1 MKRKE
6 WIHIIIIII
15 LLGIGFYKYKSRTF
29 SETKTLVA
37 LDTFIEIS
45 ITTKDK
51 NLQQQFNAASNI
63 ITAYEAKF
71 SYFDTL
77 STLSSINNSQQGSI
91 HAIDEDFYEILH
103 LAELLY
109 YESNHLYDVSIGNLI
124 DIWDFSTGMVPQ
136 QAKIDS
142 TLAKIGFEQYV
153 AYSDSTISLTGGVRL
168 NFGSLC
174 KGYII
179 DKVMDYLISQ
189 NPIEASVNAGGD
201 IRFYSNGN
209 RKWRVG
215 VQHPRDSQK
224 IIARLNI
231 PDRAVVTSGDY
242 ERFFMADG
250 ERYHHILNP
259 ITGYPSKMTV
269 SVTIISPTAFIADA
283 LSTAAFVMNPN
294 DAIALVKKFPNTD
307 AIILF
312 YDFDGDL
319 HIYQTANIQQ
329 WSEFIS
335 LRPE

>member
-1 MKRKE
+1 MGRKE
-6 WIHIIIIII
+6 WINIIIIII
-15 LLGIGFYKYKSRTF
+15 LLGIGFYKYQSRTY
-29 SETKTLVA
+29 SEAKAQLA
-37 LDTFIEIS
+37 LDTLIEIS
-45 ITTKDK
+45 ITTKSK
-51 NLQQQFNAASNI
+51 NVEQQLT
-63 ITAYEAKF
+63 TAFEMVKTYEAKF
-71 SYFDTL
+71 SYYHPQSML
-77 STLSSINNSQQGSI
+77 STINNSQGTSQP
-91 HAIDEDFYEILH
+91 IDNDFYEILH
-103 LAELLY
+103 LAEHLY

-124 DIWDFSTGMVPQ
+124 DLWDFSAAIVPQ
-136 QAKIDS
+136 QTAIDS
-142 TLAKIGFEQYV
+142 TLARIGFEQYV
-153 AYSDSTISLTGGVRL
+153 AYNDSTISLTGGVRL

-179 DKVMDYLISQ
+179 DKVMEYIISQ
-189 NPIEASVNAGGD
+189 DPIEAQMNAGGD
-201 IRFYSNGN
+201 IRFYSKGN
-209 RKWRVG
+209 RKWKVG

-224 IIARLNI
+224 MIARLSI

-259 ITGYPSKMTV
+259 LTGYPAKMTV

-319 HIYQTANIQQ
+319 HNYQTANIQQ
-329 WSEFIS
+329 WSEFVS
-335 LRPE
+335 VRPE